1 MDTSGIIPDMID
13 SKPKA
18 TVEVTFTGGLKVNMG
33 NELQPKQVKDQ
44 PQLKW
49 NAEQGSLYTLLM
61 TDLDPPSRKEPTL
74 REVLH
79 WLVVNI
85 PGNRISEGQVLAE
98 YMSSGPEE
106 GTDLH
111 RYVFLI
117 FKQVEKIT
125 TDIFI
130 PKGSFEGRFNV
141 KTRDII
147 AKYNLGNP
155 IAGNYYLCQ
164 YDDYVPILQT
174 TYKK

>member
-18 TVEVTFTGGLKVNMG
+18 TVEVTFPGGLKVKMG

-44 PQLKW
+44 PQLTW

-85 PGNRISEGQVLAE
+85 PGNRINEGQVLAE

-117 FKQVEKIT
+117 FKQAGKIT
-125 TDIFI
+125 TDKFI

-155 IAGNYYLCQ
+155 IAGNYYMCQ